1 MTKEADLTNHL
12 SNPKDADANTAP
24 KDKDSKPSAP
34 PVKKPE
40 EEKKKTSE
48 IPSGPIEPASKADK
62 QFQEAMNILKG
73 LQIIQNK

>member
-12 SNPKDADANTAP
+12 SNPKDADANAAS
-24 KDKDSKPSAP
+24 KDKDSKPVTP

-40 EEKKKTSE
+40 EEKKKASDT
-48 IPSGPIEPASKADK
+48 PSGPIEPGSKADK

>member
-12 SNPKDADANTAP
+12 SNPKDADANVAP
-24 KDKDSKPSAP
+24 KDKDSKPVTS
-34 PVKKPE
+34 PVKKSE
-40 EEKKKTSE
+40 EDKKKTSD
-48 IPSGPIEPASKADK
+48 IPSGPIEPGSKADK